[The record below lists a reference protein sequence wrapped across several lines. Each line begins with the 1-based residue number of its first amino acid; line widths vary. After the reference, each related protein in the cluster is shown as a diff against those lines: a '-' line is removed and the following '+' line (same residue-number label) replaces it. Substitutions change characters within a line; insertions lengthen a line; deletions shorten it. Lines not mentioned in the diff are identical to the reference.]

1 MPATVFFEYPLELGI
16 KRKDVSRLEELGQ
29 RKLMYKSYW
38 ERICIHNAFK
48 RSGFTKS
55 DSNWTVLWAKHQ
67 ALTQMKDLNCLQK
80 VNHFPASWC
89 IGKVM
94 RFLNS
99 ELHLLHLLPVL
110 GRKDRLS
117 RTLNA
122 MKRIH
127 GSIFDFHPESFI
139 LPGDKESFQR
149 QLKADSSKKSADAM
163 GFWIV
168 KPCAS
173 SCGRGAIYHD
183 TTNKFVTFILIDIV

>member
-16 KRKDVSRLEELGQ
+16 KRKDVSKLEELGQ

-48 RSGFTKS
+48 RSGFLKS
-55 DSNWTVLWAKHQ
+55 DNNWTVLWAKHQ
-67 ALTQMKDLNCLQK
+67 ALAQMKDLNCLQK

-89 IGKVM
+89 IG
-94 RFLNS
+94 REFGYLNS
-99 ELHLLHLLPVL
+99 KHFLKHLVVFL

-117 RTLNA
+117 RTLNS

-139 LPGDKESFQR
+139 LPGDRESFQR
-149 QLKADSSKKSADAM
+149 QLKADSSKKSSADAM

-173 SCGRGAIYHD
+173 SCGRG
-183 TTNKFVTFILIDIV
+183 TPTLNLTNTFLTSNISC